1 MIVVNN
7 EFNKLNES
15 TKQDNERQRSANET
29 NLTTATCRI
38 SVLNSF
44 NLVNA
49 GVHCCSNQIC
59 FIRSICC

>member
-15 TKQDNERQRSANET
+15 TKQDNERKRSANET
-29 NLTTATCRI
+29 NLTTSTCRI

-44 NLVNA
+44 HLVNA
-49 GVHCCSNQIC
+49 GVH
-59 FIRSICC
+59 

>member
-29 NLTTATCRI
+29 NLTTSTCRI

-44 NLVNA
+44 HLVNA
-49 GVHCCSNQIC
+49 GVH
-59 FIRSICC
+59 